1 MNLLDSILRANRS
14 FIHPGAF
21 QPLPKNPKKQFAI
34 FTCMDTRLVDFLEP
48 AMGIKRG
55 DAKIIKN
62 AGNTLVD
69 PLHGGVIRSLVAA
82 IFMLGVEEIF
92 VIGHEDCGMADV
104 NPEQLKSKMIARGI
118 SPQAIETHVPDLA
131 QWLGAFAC
139 PAENVIGVVKK
150 IRSNPLI
157 PIDVPVH
164 GLIFCPNDGRL
175 EVKVDGYSAKGFTAK
190 EDLREGEP
198 TSGCMA
204 KSVGKATV
212 LAL

>member
-1 MNLLDSILRANRS
+1 MRLLDSILTANRN
-14 FIHPGAF
+14 FVHPGAF
-21 QPLPKNPKKQFAI
+21 PPLPKNPKKQFAI

-82 IFMLGVEEIF
+82 VFMLGVEEIF
-92 VIGHEDCGMADV
+92 VIGHEDCGMAHVDSE
-104 NPEQLKSKMIARGI
+104 NLKRDMVARGI
-118 SPQAIETHVPDLA
+118 THQAIETHVPDLA

-139 PAENVIGVVKK
+139 PEENVVEVVRK
-150 IRSNPLI
+150 IRANPLI
-157 PIDVPVH
+157 PADVPVH

-175 EVKVDGYSAKGFTAK
+175 EILVNGYKV
-190 EDLREGEP
+190 
-198 TSGCMA
+198 
-204 KSVGKATV
+204 
-212 LAL
+212 

>member
-1 MNLLDSILRANRS
+1 MNLLDSILSVNRS
-14 FIHPGAF
+14 FVHPGAF
-21 QPLPKNPKKQFAI
+21 PPLPKNPKKQFAI

-55 DAKIIKN
+55 DAKVIKN

-104 NPEQLKSKMIARGI
+104 QPEKLKSDMIARGI
-118 SPQAIETHVPDLA
+118 SAEAIETIVPDLA

-139 PAENVIGVVKK
+139 PAENVNEVVGK
-150 IRSNPLI
+150 IRANPLI
-157 PIDVPVH
+157 PADVPVH
-164 GLIFCPNDGRL
+164 GLIFCPNNGRL
-175 EVKVDGYSAKGFTAK
+175 EVVVDGYRAQRST
-190 EDLREGEP
+190 
-198 TSGCMA
+198 
-204 KSVGKATV
+204 
-212 LAL
+212 